1 MKKEREAA
9 LKKTEIIP
17 ESVPESVPEPEVS
30 SERAE
35 PETSGVAEAEQ
46 AEPAEAEESADDAK
60 PATATG
66 RGRKPAAASAPVD
79 TSARSARSKIHWSSR
94 VAKCPLI
101 S

>member
-1 MKKEREAA
+1 MFCRLLQELMKKEREAA

-17 ESVPESVPEPEVS
+17 ESVPEPEVS
-30 SERAE
+30 SEPAE

-79 TSARSARSKIHWSSR
+79 TSARSAHLKNLL
-94 VAKCPLI
+94 A
-101 S
+101 

>member
-17 ESVPESVPEPEVS
+17 ESVPEPEVS
-30 SERAE
+30 SEPAG
-35 PETSGVAEAEQ
+35 PETSGVAEADQ

-66 RGRKPAAASAPVD
+66 RGRKPAAASFAPVD
-79 TSARSARSKIHWSSR
+79 TSARSARSKIHWPCG
-94 VAKCPLI
+94 VVKCHVPI